1 MNTYDAAYA
10 LAKEIKESDEM
21 KRLTEAAEKIKGDE
35 EARKMVKE
43 YIMAQMKSDYA
54 RIARIAG
61 QKEDEEAYKHL
72 QELAVLVSNNSNAQ
86 EYLQAFIRW
95 NQVAADL
102 QKIVSEAMSQGMDV
116 LELDK

>member
-54 RIARIAG
+54 RIAG

-86 EYLQAFIRW
+86 EYLRW

>member
-1 MNTYDAAYA
+1 MAAAHSTLPAVIAA
-10 LAKEIKESDEM
+10 LCPI
-21 KRLTEAAEKIKGDE
+21 
-35 EARKMVKE
+35 
-43 YIMAQMKSDYA
+43 
-54 RIARIAG
+54 
-61 QKEDEEAYKHL
+61 
-72 QELAVLVSNNSNAQ
+72 VLVSNNSNAQ

>member
-1 MNTYDAAYA
+1 
-10 LAKEIKESDEM
+10 
-21 KRLTEAAEKIKGDE
+21 
-35 EARKMVKE
+35 MVKE
-43 YIMAQMKSDYA
+43 YIMAQMKSDY
-54 RIARIAG
+54 ARIAG

>member
-54 RIARIAG
+54 RTAG
-61 QKEDEEAYKHL
+61 QKEDEEA
-72 QELAVLVSNNSNAQ
+72 
-86 EYLQAFIRW
+86 LQALAGTGCTRQQQQQCAGIP
-95 NQVAADL
+95 AG
-102 QKIVSEAMSQGMDV
+102 IHS
-116 LELDK
+116 LESSSCGSAEDRI

>member
-54 RIARIAG
+54 RIAG
-61 QKEDEEAYKHL
+61 QKEAYKHL